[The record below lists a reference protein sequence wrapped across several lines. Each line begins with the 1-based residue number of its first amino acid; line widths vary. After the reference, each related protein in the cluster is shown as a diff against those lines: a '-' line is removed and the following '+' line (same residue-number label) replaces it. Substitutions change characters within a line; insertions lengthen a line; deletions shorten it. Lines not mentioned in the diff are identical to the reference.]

1 MSHVRGFC
9 VALLAR
15 LSFEPHA
22 WSAIARVAVIGD
34 PAIGHTSTMSVMR
47 VVYQGEPGAFSEEAV
62 LAFFGEAG
70 ERTAVPTWR
79 AVFEAVADGSA
90 GHGVIAIE
98 SSLAGTIR
106 ETYDLLGEFYDR
118 DIRIVGEV
126 AVPVRLAL
134 LALPGQALGAIDRV
148 YSHAQALVQ
157 ADAFLRSREWQVMTT
172 YNTAGAAR
180 MIVERQELQAAAV
193 ASPRVA
199 ELYGLEILAD
209 DIQAGEEN
217 RTRFAVLS
225 RVPGGRPAPADPA
238 VPHRTTLVFAVR
250 NVPGSLHRCLGAF
263 AGRGVN
269 LSSLESRPA
278 RRTRWEYVF
287 WVDVDA
293 AVDEPACAAALD
305 DLRAETEMVRVL
317 GSYPRAVET

>member
-1 MSHVRGFC
+1 MTDD
-9 VALLAR
+9 R
-15 LSFEPHA
+15 L
-22 WSAIARVAVIGD
+22 
-34 PAIGHTSTMSVMR
+34 

-62 LAFFGEAG
+62 LAFFGEAR
-70 ERTAVPTWR
+70 ERAAVPTWR
-79 AVFEAVADGSA
+79 AVFEAVADASA
-90 GHGVIAIE
+90 SAGVIAIE

-106 ETYDLLGEFYDR
+106 ETYDLLAEFYDR
-118 DIRIVGEV
+118 DVRIVGEV

-134 LALPGQALGAIDRV
+134 LALPGQSLDWIDRV

-180 MIVERQELQAAAV
+180 MIAERRERRAAAI

-199 ELYGLEILAD
+199 ELYGLEVLAS

-217 RTRFAVLS
+217 RTRFAVLA
-225 RVPGGRPAPADPA
+225 RTDEGMVPRPELTAPY
-238 VPHRTTLVFAVR
+238 RTTLVFAVR
-250 NVPGSLHRCLGAF
+250 NVPGSLHRCLAAF
-263 AGRGVN
+263 AARGVN

-293 AVDEPACAAALD
+293 AVDEPACAAALT
-305 DLRAETEMVRVL
+305 DLRVETEMVRVL
-317 GSYPRAVET
+317 GSYPRAAEA

>member
-1 MSHVRGFC
+1 M
-9 VALLAR
+9 
-15 LSFEPHA
+15 
-22 WSAIARVAVIGD
+22 
-34 PAIGHTSTMSVMR
+34 TSGTQ

-62 LAFFGEAG
+62 LGFFGE
-70 ERTAVPTWR
+70 ERERAAVPTWR
-79 AVFEAVADGSA
+79 AVFEAVGDGSA
-90 GHGVIAIE
+90 GAGVIAIE

-106 ETYDLLGEFYDR
+106 ETYDLLAEFYDQG
-118 DIRIVGEV
+118 IRIVGEV

-134 LALPGQALGAIDRV
+134 LALPGQSLDWIDRV

-180 MIVERQELQAAAV
+180 MIAERRERRAAAV

-199 ELYGLEILAD
+199 ALYGLEILAD

-217 RTRFAVLS
+217 RTRFAVLALEAAVGVTDES
-225 RVPGGRPAPADPA
+225 DPVLAPPARSAA
-238 VPHRTTLVFAVR
+238 FRTTLVFAVR

-263 AGRGVN
+263 AARGVN

-278 RRTRWEYVF
+278 RRARWEYVF

-293 AVDEPACAAALD
+293 AVDDPACAAALA

-317 GSYPRAVET
+317 GSYPRARED

>member
-1 MSHVRGFC
+1 MTDG
-9 VALLAR
+9 
-15 LSFEPHA
+15 
-22 WSAIARVAVIGD
+22 
-34 PAIGHTSTMSVMR
+34 TR

-62 LAFFGEAG
+62 LGFFGEAR
-70 ERTAVPTWR
+70 ERAAVPTWR

-90 GHGVIAIE
+90 AAGVIAIE

-106 ETYDLLGEFYDR
+106 ETYDLLAEFYDR
-118 DIRIVGEV
+118 GIRIVGEV

-134 LALPGQALGAIDRV
+134 LALPGQSLDWIDRV

-157 ADAFLRSREWQVMTT
+157 ADAFLSSREWQVMTT

-180 MIVERQELQAAAV
+180 MIAERRERRAAAV

-199 ELYGLEILAD
+199 ELYGLEILAN

-217 RTRFAVLS
+217 RTRFAVLA
-225 RVPGGRPAPADPA
+225 RTDDEIVPRPAATPPY
-238 VPHRTTLVFAVR
+238 RTTLLFAVR

-263 AGRGVN
+263 AARGVN

-278 RRTRWEYVF
+278 RRARWEYVF

-293 AVDEPACAAALD
+293 AVDDPACAAALS

-317 GSYPRAVET
+317 GSYPRAAEA

>member
-1 MSHVRGFC
+1 MT
-9 VALLAR
+9 
-15 LSFEPHA
+15 
-22 WSAIARVAVIGD
+22 D
-34 PAIGHTSTMSVMR
+34 QTR
-47 VVYQGEPGAFSEEAV
+47 VVYQGEPGAFSEEAA
-62 LAFFGEAG
+62 LGFFGDAS

-90 GHGVIAIE
+90 TAGVIAIE

-106 ETYDLLGEFYDR
+106 ETYDLLAEFYDR
-118 DIRIVGEV
+118 GIRIVGEV
-126 AVPVRLAL
+126 TVPVRLAL
-134 LALPGQALGAIDRV
+134 LALPGQGLAGIDRV

-180 MIVERQELQAAAV
+180 MIAERRERRAAAV

-199 ELYGLEILAD
+199 ALYGLEILAD
-209 DIQAGEEN
+209 DIQAGDDN
-217 RTRFAVLS
+217 RTRFAVLA
-225 RVPGGRPAPADPA
+225 RTNEEIARRADAATPY
-238 VPHRTTLVFAVR
+238 RTTLVFAVR
-250 NVPGSLHRCLGAF
+250 NVPGSLHRCLATF
-263 AGRGVN
+263 SARGVN

-278 RRTRWEYVF
+278 RRARWEYVF

-293 AVDEPACAAALD
+293 AVDDPACAAALA

-317 GSYPRAVET
+317 GSYPRAAED